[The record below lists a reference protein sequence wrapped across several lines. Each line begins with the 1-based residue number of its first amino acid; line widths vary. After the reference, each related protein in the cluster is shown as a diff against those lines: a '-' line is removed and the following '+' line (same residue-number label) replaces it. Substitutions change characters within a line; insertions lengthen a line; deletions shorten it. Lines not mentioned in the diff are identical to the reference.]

1 MFQKL
6 SLAVVLRVLF
16 GAMAVIAV
24 GTLAVPIYKD
34 ASQLGES
41 AKVVDV
47 AAAGREV
54 FTALQNQRV
63 QRGPTRTALEA
74 EAPASDGFFA
84 LIKDSQ
90 SKANPATAHVLELCT
105 HIDCTN
111 GEPEVFNGLPASVEK
126 LAKIRAE
133 ADDSLKKPLSER
145 RQGIAKE
152 FNEAATDVINRME
165 TMSAALGETI
175 RMADPETAELMA
187 IKQAAWIA
195 RDGVGLSRTALSKSR
210 NAKAI
215 TPAAD
220 RKMAQLLGQTQSNWG
235 VVKELTSRPG
245 VSPKLVDLVKAAQ
258 TDAFDTWEKTRKAAY
273 DDLAGNKDP
282 SVSNDDLTRIGNGA
296 LDALTAIPN
305 TAMQLAQEQAES
317 RYAAAQNRL
326 IFQSS
331 LLAAV
336 VLLAIAGFFIV
347 QRRVTRPITKM
358 TGAMGALAAG
368 DMHVEIVGATR
379 ADEIGDMARAVEV
392 FKRDAIERQ
401 RLEEEAE
408 RMKAQSEADKRRALS
423 DLAQGFNAKVGD
435 LISALVAAS
444 ERLETT
450 ANDMSGTADRTSQQT
465 GVLAESARATG
476 SNVQAVAAAT
486 EELSS
491 SANEIGTQISQTANA
506 AQRAVEDVRHTDKTV
521 QALSTSAERIETV
534 VALIND
540 IAARTNLLAL
550 NATIEAARAGEA
562 GRGFA
567 VVASEVKDLA
577 NQTIK
582 ATDEIASQIKELQQA
597 TVGAVGAIQSI
608 GSTIERVHEIS
619 SAIAAAAEE
628 QHSATTEIASR
639 VAQAAQGTEYVTQS
653 IDEVREAA
661 SITGNSASDVL
672 SSARDL
678 ARASTELRREMQIF
692 ISGIEAA

>member
-1 MFQKL
+1 MSHKL
-6 SLAVVLRVLF
+6 TLAVVLRVLF
-16 GAMAVIAV
+16 GAMALIAV
-24 GTLAVPIYKD
+24 GTLAVPIYND
-34 ASQLGES
+34 MGQLKES
-41 AKVVDV
+41 AQVVSV
-47 AAAGREV
+47 AEAGREV

-74 EAPASDGFFA
+74 ENPASDGFFS
-84 LIKDSQ
+84 LIKDAQ
-90 SKANPATAHVLELCT
+90 NKANPATAHVLVLCT
-105 HIDCTN
+105 QIDCTN
-111 GEPEVFNGLPASVEK
+111 GEPEVFNGLAASIEK
-126 LAKIRAE
+126 LEKIRTESEE
-133 ADDSLKKPLSER
+133 ALKKPLSER
-145 RQGIAKE
+145 RQGISKD
-152 FNEAATDVINRME
+152 FNAAATDVINRME
-165 TMSAALGETI
+165 AMSAALGETI

-195 RDGVGLSRTALSKSR
+195 RDGVGLSRTALSESR
-210 NAKAI
+210 NAKTI

-245 VSPKLVDLVKAAQ
+245 VSPKLVELVKAAQ

-273 DDLAGNKDP
+273 DDLAENKEQ

-317 RYAAAQNRL
+317 KYAAAQSRL
-326 IFQSS
+326 MFQSG

-336 VLLAIAGFFIV
+336 VLLATASFFIV
-347 QRRVTRPITKM
+347 QRRVTRPITQM
-358 TGAMGALAAG
+358 TDAMAALAAG
-368 DMHVEIVGATR
+368 DMNVEIKGASR
-379 ADEIGDMARAVEV
+379 SDEIGDMARAVEV

-408 RMKAQSEADKRRALS
+408 RMKVQTEADKRRTLS
-423 DLAQGFNAKVGD
+423 ELAQGFNAKVGD
-435 LISALVAAS
+435 LISALVGAS

-450 ANDMSGTADRTSQQT
+450 ANDMTGTADRTSQQT

-491 SANEIGTQISQTANA
+491 SANEIGTQVSQTADA
-506 AQRAVEDVRHTDKTV
+506 ARRAVEDVRHTDKTV

-597 TVGAVGAIQSI
+597 TVGAVSAIQSI

-661 SITGNSASDVL
+661 TITGSSASEVL

-678 ARASTELRREMQIF
+678 AKASTELRREMQTF